1 MTRKQRYWKKHI
13 TAWQDSG
20 LSQAAYCRDHGLSI
34 KVFGYHKRKLASV
47 CEVQEVIP
55 VPHSAVPLI
64 PNVICNRPIKLY
76 VRDNL
81 RLDIEP
87 GFCQQT
93 LKRIL
98 KVVGA

>member
-1 MTRKQRYWKKHI
+1 MTRKQSYWKKHI

-20 LSQAAYCRDHGLSI
+20 LSQAAYCREHGLSI
-34 KVFGYHKRKLASV
+34 KVFGYHKRKFASV
-47 CEVQEVIP
+47 SEVQEVI
-55 VPHSAVPLI
+55 AAPLI
-64 PNVICNRPIKLY
+64 PNVICDRPIKLY

-93 LKRIL
+93 LKSIL
-98 KVVGA
+98 KVIGA